1 MKIIVFSYDFPPN
14 TGGIS
19 RLTENI
25 AKFLAKDTNLSIEVL
40 TLDSNVPRKFP
51 TNIKIT
57 TVSSDIKGRIFEAYK
72 YLSSIED
79 KKNTLVIC
87 GLWWPEGF
95 VAEMAGS

>member
-1 MKIIVFSYDFPPN
+1 M
-14 TGGIS
+14 
-19 RLTENI
+19 TENI

-40 TLDSNVPRKFP
+40 TLDSNIPRKFP

-95 VAEMAGS
+95 VAEMAGLKKFIY